1 MFFIH
6 GRRLSRLRIPDLPG
20 VAKAIVAYTR
30 GHAKSA
36 EYVRHGVGFVRLY
49 GIGVDVNVLVS
60 DWNKIVPYLQ
70 SGAWNPRVTPVAR
83 AFAAPNAEASIA
95 DTDDPDLYRRV
106 LQALQLIFTED
117 FPTSRL

>member
-6 GRRLSRLRIPDLPG
+6 GRRLSRLRIPDLPV
-20 VAKAIVAYTR
+20 VAKAIVAFTR
-30 GHAKSA
+30 RHAKSA

-49 GIGVDVNVLVS
+49 GVGVDVNVLVS

-70 SGAWNPRVTPVAR
+70 DGSWNPVATPVAWPL
-83 AFAAPNAEASIA
+83 AAPNAEASIA

-106 LQALQLIFTED
+106 LQTLELLFTED